1 MADRVWHAVGTRPRA
16 EVRMKIQLK
25 PLAEQ
30 VVVIT
35 GASSG
40 IGLAT
45 AKAFAAAGARVVL
58 AARNEKD
65 LATAVAAIRAEGGRA
80 ICRVTDVSDAD
91 QVEQLGDHAV
101 REFRQIDT
109 WVNNAGVSIYGRC
122 TEIPLAD
129 LRRQF
134 DVNYWGQ
141 VHGMLTAVRVMRERG
156 GALINVASA
165 VADRAIPLQGNYSAT
180 KFAIKAFTET
190 LRMELEEE
198 GVPISVTLIKPGSID
213 TPLFAKAKSFLGV
226 EPQPIPPV
234 YAPQVVA
241 RAILEAA
248 HRPIR
253 DVIAGG
259 MGKIVSLGEKLS
271 PRATDKYMERSTF
284 ASQKTDMKLRDGRP
298 DNLYAPV
305 DHDGGERGHFDGRVR
320 KSSAYTEVVLHPKRA
335 ALIAA
340 AISAA
345 ALGTKRVLASR
356 NDGRRRAKR
365 TRAD

>member
-1 MADRVWHAVGTRPRA
+1 
-16 EVRMKIQLK
+16 
-25 PLAEQ
+25 
-30 VVVIT
+30 
-35 GASSG
+35 
-40 IGLAT
+40 
-45 AKAFAAAGARVVL
+45 
-58 AARNEKD
+58 
-65 LATAVAAIRAEGGRA
+65 
-80 ICRVTDVSDAD
+80 
-91 QVEQLGDHAV
+91 
-101 REFRQIDT
+101 
-109 WVNNAGVSIYGRC
+109 
-122 TEIPLAD
+122 
-129 LRRQF
+129 
-134 DVNYWGQ
+134 
-141 VHGMLTAVRVMRERG
+141 MLTAVRVMHERG

-241 RAILEAA
+241 RAILQAA

-271 PRATDKYMERSTF
+271 PRITDKYMERGTF
-284 ASQKTDMKLRDGRP
+284 DSQKTNIKLRDGRS

-320 KSSAYTEVVLHPKRA
+320 TWSAYTEVVLHPKRA
-335 ALIAA
+335 ALIAT

-345 ALGTKRVLASR
+345 ALGAKRVLASR
-356 NDGRRRAKR
+356 NDGRRHAKR
-365 TRAD
+365 ARAE